1 MAMTTRQT
9 GMPPA
14 IREAYEKLLREK
26 PSRKLDPLNLPLECR
41 SHIRRD
47 CGGGRWQVL
56 YILPNDYKLTVVDRN
71 YEHLG
76 ITVWEICVFNP
87 NGEDAGATPLGGDRR
102 ICFSDEEAAEHIRLA
117 IKLASWKE

>member
-1 MAMTTRQT
+1 
-9 GMPPA
+9 
-14 IREAYEKLLREK
+14 
-26 PSRKLDPLNLPLECR
+26 
-41 SHIRRD
+41 
-47 CGGGRWQVL
+47 
-56 YILPNDYKLTVVDRN
+56 LPNDYKLTVVDRN